1 VSNVRTTV
9 DKISFDVSEVGKPV
23 EVKESYFPNWH
34 VSGAKGPYRLAPN
47 LMVVVPTST
56 HVELSY
62 GLTTADWAG
71 RAITVGG
78 AVGLVLLGLW
88 TGARR
93 FAAGAD
99 GRDSKARDDPDG
111 NGGAGDDSL
120 TTGAPGERHG
130 TEQPNAP
137 PDGPRPGPAEDEPP
151 DRKEPE
157 PALP

>member
-1 VSNVRTTV
+1 
-9 DKISFDVSEVGKPV
+9 
-23 EVKESYFPNWH
+23 
-34 VSGAKGPYRLAPN
+34 
-47 LMVVVPTST
+47 MVVVPTST

-93 FAAGAD
+93 FAAGDDEDRAGEPD
-99 GRDSKARDDPDG
+99 ARRDEHS
-111 NGGAGDDSL
+111 GDDSHDAE
-120 TTGAPGERHG
+120 APSTSVEGER
-130 TEQPNAP
+130 T
-137 PDGPRPGPAEDEPP
+137 GPSEDEPP